1 MMENE
6 TASPAGRTSAGGL
19 PEVVQHWV
27 IGEPQRVWEQHSLC
41 YFGTACWMK
50 GDFRGIMD

>member
-1 MMENE
+1 MKRPLQLEE
-6 TASPAGRTSAGGL
+6 QVLGGL

-50 GDFRGIMD
+50 GDFTGIMD